1 MKIYVAIPTEL
12 MLVEH
17 RQKKCEK
24 LSERAGLEV
33 WLDVAE

>member
-17 RQKKCEK
+17 RQKNEK